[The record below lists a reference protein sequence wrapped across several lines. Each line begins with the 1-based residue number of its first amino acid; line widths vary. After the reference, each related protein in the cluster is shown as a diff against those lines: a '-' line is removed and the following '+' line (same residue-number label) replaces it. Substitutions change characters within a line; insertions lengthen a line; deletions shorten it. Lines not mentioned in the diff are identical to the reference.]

1 MEGMLAGSADEYT
14 VTAGKRKRRRPLG
27 RARVVAPCR
36 HDSVCPMG
44 SQGKTLGVCRFY
56 HQVRPCVT
64 VASVTETLVTVCCVQ
79 RVQDCTAAAVCVA
92 VCFRQLQC

>member
-27 RARVVAPCR
+27 TARVVAPCR

-56 HQVRPCVT
+56 HQVCVY
-64 VASVTETLVTVCCVQ
+64 VKL
-79 RVQDCTAAAVCVA
+79 
-92 VCFRQLQC
+92 